1 MYPHER
7 SLVKNLQNRSFALI
21 GVNSDKDRDALKAA
35 MEEEKITWRSFF
47 DGSTSGPIAKQWG
60 IQGWPTLY
68 LLDHRGVIRQKFVGP
83 PGEKLDAAIVV
94 LLREAQAEAKK
105 TASKSSESTAA
116 KTASKP
122 ATETGKAAESL
133 PDDKAKREQLA
144 LTRLKLAKQVL
155 DGGKTEK
162 ARERLQDLVKKFPDT
177 PAAEEAKELLRKLK
191 K

>member
-7 SLVKNLQNRSFALI
+7 SLVKNLQNRPFALL

-47 DGSTSGPIAKQWG
+47 DGSTSGPIATRWRVR
-60 IQGWPTLY
+60 GWPTLY
-68 LLDHRGVIRQKFVGP
+68 LLDHRGVIRQKFAGP
-83 PGEKLDAAIVV
+83 PGEKLDAAVAV
-94 LLREAQAEAKK
+94 LLREAEAEAKK
-105 TASKSSESTAA
+105 TPPKSTDSTAV

-122 ATETGKAAESL
+122 AAETGQATESL

-144 LTRLKLAKQVL
+144 LTRLKFAKQVL
-155 DGGKTEK
+155 DGGNTDK